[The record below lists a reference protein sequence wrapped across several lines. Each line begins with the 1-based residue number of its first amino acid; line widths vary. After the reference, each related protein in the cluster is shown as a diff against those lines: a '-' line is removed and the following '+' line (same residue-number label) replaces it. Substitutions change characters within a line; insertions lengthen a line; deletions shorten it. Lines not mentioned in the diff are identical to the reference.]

1 MDITNQGLFTPDE
14 AAAFMNVHVSTIYR
28 YMERETDPLPS
39 YKISRNNIRIDK
51 NELILW
57 VKAHGKE

>member
-1 MDITNQGLFTPDE
+1 MEAGKEMFTPDE
-14 AAAFMNVHVSTIYR
+14 AADFLKVHVSTIYR
-28 YMERETDPLPS
+28 YMEQENALPS

-51 NELILW
+51 DELLLW